1 MAEYLTNTA
10 DLTAVANAIRAKGGT
25 SAQLVYPSGFVSAIQ
40 AIQTGITP
48 KLVVT
53 TSAGAAVTAAKGSRT
68 VTGTAGTD
76 GTCTLELPEAGAWS
90 VTSAKDGLSS
100 TQSIVIGTQ
109 SVSLLLIDPV
119 FANNTWAQIIEAC
132 QAGLV
137 PAAWAVGD
145 SKTMSINGAE
155 YQVDIIG
162 KNHDE
167 YADGSGTAPLTFQL
181 HDCYGTL
188 YAMNTASTVGMGSW
202 KSSVMRSAHL
212 PALMA
217 LMPEAV
223 RDGIRQVNKLTAA
236 PASSGFVIETTA
248 ETLFLLSEVEVFGA
262 TSYSEQGE
270 GTQYDYYLAGGNKVK
285 TRNGTNA
292 IWWERS
298 PTKSSQSTQGTNFC
312 AVYDSGVYANA
323 NATGSYGVS
332 FAFCF

>member
-1 MAEYLTNTA
+1 MRLLTI
-10 DLTAVANAIRAKGGT
+10 DGKLVSVSGKAIEIPDAAGGVY
-25 SAQLVYPSGFVSAIQ
+25 QLVVS
-40 AIQTGITP
+40 
-48 KLVVT
+48 
-53 TSAGAAVTAAKGSRT
+53 TSAGATVTATKDTAT
-68 VTGTAGTD
+68 VSGTADTSGN
-76 GTCTLELPEAGAWS
+76 CTLTLYEPGTWN
-90 VTSAKDGLSS
+90 VTSTANGLSS

-119 FANNTWAQIIEAC
+119 FANNTWERIIEVC

-155 YQVDIIG
+155 CQVDIIG

-202 KSSVMRSAHL
+202 KNSVMRSAHL

-262 TSYSEQGE
+262 THYSEQGE

-285 TRNGTNA
+285 KRDGTNA

-298 PTKSSQSTQGTNFC
+298 PTKQSYSTQGTNFC
-312 AVYDSGVYANA
+312 VVYDSGVYANA